1 LFSRYKLC
9 KLEMSYA
16 LQSHGMRIRMQ
27 YLTTVQS
34 LCGILLG
41 TLLATSAFGI
51 DQPYPGPFVENDDML
66 MVLMPHTPEQI
77 AAFYEARGFP
87 EKALELISSACFV
100 TVHIEN
106 KSQRVIWLETA
117 NWRLSSNNQAVQH
130 LDKDHW
136 NTRWDEI
143 NLPLANR
150 ATFGWT
156 QLPVQRNLQPDEP
169 VGGNIVLRGDIRK
182 FNLKAQ
188 FLTGKH
194 KRGGILEIRFQDI
207 NCPKEEP
214 RQ

>member
-1 LFSRYKLC
+1 
-9 KLEMSYA
+9 
-16 LQSHGMRIRMQ
+16 MRIGMQ
-27 YLTTVQS
+27 YLTTLQS
-34 LCGILLG
+34 TCAVLLG
-41 TLLATSAFGI
+41 TLLATSTFSI
-51 DQPYPGPFVENDDML
+51 EQPYAGPFVENDDML

-87 EKALELISSACFV
+87 EAALELISNACFV

-117 NWRLSSNNQAVQH
+117 TWQLSSNNQAVQR

-136 NTRWDEI
+136 DTLWDEI
-143 NLPLANR
+143 NLPLAKR

-182 FNLKAQ
+182 FNLEAR

-194 KRGGILEIRFQDI
+194 KRGGMLEIRFQDI
-207 NCPKEEP
+207 DCPGGEP
-214 RQ
+214 HQ

>member
-1 LFSRYKLC
+1 
-9 KLEMSYA
+9 
-16 LQSHGMRIRMQ
+16 MRIRMQ
-27 YLTTVQS
+27 YLITVQS
-34 LCGILLG
+34 LCGVLLG

-51 DQPYPGPFVENDDML
+51 DPPYPGPFVENNDML

-87 EKALELISSACFV
+87 KKALELISKACFV

-106 KSQRVIWLETA
+106 KSNRVIWLETA
-117 NWRLSSNNQAVQH
+117 NWELSSNKQTLQR

-136 NTRWDEI
+136 DARWDEI

-156 QLPVQRNLQPDEP
+156 QLPVQRDLQPDEP
-169 VGGNIVLRGDIRK
+169 VGGNIVLNGDIRK
-182 FNLKAQ
+182 FNIEAR

-194 KRGGILEIRFQDI
+194 KRGGMLEVRFQDI
-207 NCPKEEP
+207 DCQKEEP